1 MSVSN
6 IGRIDH
12 LIAVAPLP
20 TPATLRRRQN
30 VVVQAG
36 RGVALMARILRMVVK
51 GHEGHDE
58 NERVDQLAVQERK
71 KLRAG

>member
-1 MSVSN
+1 MTDTN

-20 TPATLRRRQN
+20 TPATLKRRQN

-36 RGVALMARILRMVVK
+36 RGAALMARIMRMVVK
-51 GHEGHDE
+51 GHQGH
-58 NERVDQLAVQERK
+58 
-71 KLRAG
+71 